1 MSNQKYFLLL
11 STLFIIEFLILSVS
25 PYDRAD
31 WLLENVLVLLFT
43 IIMAISYKK
52 FPLSRISYTL
62 IFIFMSLHE
71 IGAHYTYAEVPYD
84 RFLMTWFDFSL
95 NDYLGW
101 KRNNFDRLLHFLY
114 GLLLAYP
121 IKEYY
126 YRVADTSGFW
136 GYFFPLEL
144 TMASSMMYELVEWGA
159 AEIFGGELGM
169 AYLGTQGDIWDAHKD
184 MAFASLGAFIAM
196 SITMMINVMIQKG
209 FFEEWKLS
217 FKIKHN
223 RPLGEDEISRLL
235 DQQKE
240 KRT

>member
-11 STLFIIEFLILSVS
+11 STLFFIEFLVLSVS

-31 WLLENVLVLLFT
+31 WVLENVLVLFFA
-43 IIMAISYKK
+43 IIMALSYKK

-84 RFLMTWFDFSL
+84 HFLMATFGFSL

-101 KRNNFDRLLHFLY
+101 ERNNFDRVLHFLY

-159 AEIFGGELGM
+159 AELFGGELGM

-196 SITMMINVMIQKG
+196 SITMMINIMIQQG

-217 FKIKHN
+217 FRIKHN
-223 RPLGEDEISRLL
+223 KPLGEEEIGRLL
-235 DQQKE
+235 NQQKE
-240 KRT
+240 KKA

>member
-11 STLFIIEFLILSVS
+11 SALFFIEFLVLSVS

-31 WLLENVLVLLFT
+31 WVLENVLVLLFA
-43 IIMAISYKK
+43 IIMALSYKK

-62 IFIFMSLHE
+62 IFIFMTLHE

-84 RFLMTWFDFSL
+84 HFLMSTFDFSL
-95 NDYLGW
+95 NDYFGW
-101 KRNNFDRLLHFLY
+101 ERNNFDRVLHFLY

-159 AEIFGGELGM
+159 AELFGGELGM

-196 SITMMINVMIQKG
+196 SITMMINIMIQKG

-217 FKIKHN
+217 FRIKHN
-223 RPLGEDEISRLL
+223 KPLGEDEISRLL
-235 DQQKE
+235 NQQKE
-240 KRT
+240 KKA